1 MLAVYIPVAGC
12 SIACPAIG
20 WVNSVTVEL
29 AGGVARVDTMQLCAD
44 GACSELRPEPGTA
57 APRIVVTTPLEAR
70 ASPTPEVQ
78 PTMAPFYAER
88 IDADTWRFTVNMS
101 SPDHVTAKALSS
113 TGEVIAETDADLDW
127 KRVGGSAQ
135 CGGAVVAP
143 AVVLTVANGCGQGFG
158 HPDGL
163 RPVARQAVRS

>member
-1 MLAVYIPVAGC
+1 MRPAVLMLAFGIPVAGC
-12 SIACPAIG
+12 STACPAIG

-29 AGGVARVDTMQLCAD
+29 AGDVSRVDAVQLCAED
-44 GACSELRPEPGTA
+44 ACSELRPEPGTA
-57 APRIVVTTPLEAR
+57 VPRIVVTTPLDAR
-70 ASPTPEVQ
+70 ASPTPEAQ

-113 TGEVIAETDADLDW
+113 TGEVIAEKDADLDW

-135 CGGAVVAP
+135 CGGPVEASPVL
-143 AVVLTVANGCGQGFG
+143 LTV
-158 HPDGL
+158 P
-163 RPVARQAVRS
+163 